1 MKKIIINCNDC
12 FSAYTFRLGLIKE
25 LQKEFEVHVMAGFD
39 KYQPLL
45 AQEKIKTITFSAKT
59 TSCRLKDNF
68 KQLRKYRRVFKK
80 IKPDLII
87 NYNIKPHLL
96 GTLGAPKASKVI
108 NVVAGTGTV
117 FEEKNL
123 LFKIVRFLYRL
134 ISRKVDHYIFLN
146 KEDYYLFAEL
156 DLLRQ
161 PHTIIPGEG
170 VDLEK
175 FFPHVDLSAPPVFIY
190 IGRLLKEKGI
200 REYLEAAKI
209 VKRRFPEVSFWIA
222 GDFYK
227 KKSVLKK
234 TEIEDYVQKGIVRYL
249 GYRFDINVLLKD
261 VHVVVLPSYREGMPF
276 SLMEGLAA
284 KKFLIA
290 SDVPGC
296 RDVIKDGYNGFLVR
310 PRSSYDLIL
319 KIEKYIKSENK
330 SDLHENAH
338 ASSARFDQKK
348 IIPEIIGLI
357 REII

>member
-96 GTLGAPKASKVI
+96 GTLAAPRASKVI

-134 ISRKVDHYIFLN
+134 ISRKVDHYIF
-146 KEDYYLFAEL
+146 
-156 DLLRQ
+156 
-161 PHTIIPGEG
+161 
-170 VDLEK
+170 
-175 FFPHVDLSAPPVFIY
+175 
-190 IGRLLKEKGI
+190 
-200 REYLEAAKI
+200 
-209 VKRRFPEVSFWIA
+209 
-222 GDFYK
+222 
-227 KKSVLKK
+227 
-234 TEIEDYVQKGIVRYL
+234 
-249 GYRFDINVLLKD
+249 
-261 VHVVVLPSYREGMPF
+261 
-276 SLMEGLAA
+276 
-284 KKFLIA
+284 
-290 SDVPGC
+290 
-296 RDVIKDGYNGFLVR
+296 
-310 PRSSYDLIL
+310 
-319 KIEKYIKSENK
+319 
-330 SDLHENAH
+330 
-338 ASSARFDQKK
+338 
-348 IIPEIIGLI
+348 
-357 REII
+357 